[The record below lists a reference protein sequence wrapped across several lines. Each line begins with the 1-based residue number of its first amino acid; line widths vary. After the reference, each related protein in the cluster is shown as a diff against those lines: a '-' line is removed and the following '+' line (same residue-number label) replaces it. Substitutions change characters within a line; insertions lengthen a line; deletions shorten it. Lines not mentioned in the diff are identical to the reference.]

1 MTPALTATECRRRYI
16 GAFHPKPWLY
26 WGDFSV
32 SAGVGWAAFAVSIQ
46 SSIPSPTYLIA
57 TLVAVLALLFALRWG
72 ILGPLSFFIPSLR
85 RFAVEQGSSLVIN
98 TTYRRPFPV
107 GRAALRWRVQE
118 LTAALVFWG
127 VVGAWFIDLL
137 PSSWFIRWYVVSA
150 AILLVNQV
158 RTLAAHRY
166 DNDGRPLTSV
176 EQLLDSINLDGWPV
190 PTVLAAPVGLRY
202 HALHHFL
209 PAVPYH
215 SLGALH
221 RQLRKELPPDSPYR
235 RATHGGIL
243 LTIWDLITPQKEIA
257 SSPVAPRNDTSPHV
271 FQAASK
277 NGSG

>member
-221 RQLRKELPPDSPYR
+221 RQLREELPPDSPYHC
-235 RATHGGIL
+235 ATRGGIL
-243 LTIWDLITPQKEIA
+243 STIWDLITRLQTEQPYQA
-257 SSPVAPRNDTSPHV
+257 TTNSSRIHP
-271 FQAASK
+271 FK
-277 NGSG
+277 NGSE